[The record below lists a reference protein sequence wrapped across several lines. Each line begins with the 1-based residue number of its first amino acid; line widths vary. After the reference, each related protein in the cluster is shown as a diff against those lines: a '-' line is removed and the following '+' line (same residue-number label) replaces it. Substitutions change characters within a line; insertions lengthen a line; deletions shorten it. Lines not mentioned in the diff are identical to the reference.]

1 MDWDLGVSTLHLL
14 DRIQTSIDYFNRKC
28 SRPLAAVTD
37 PNTGFV
43 IKPTQLF
50 VTNRDTNKINSDE
63 LQALA
68 HQTHEY
74 AGADSVK
81 IDAGMLDEA
90 LADSLRDLE
99 ADVEARR
106 TEITERWTGDLRE
119 HPQFQEWI
127 VPGPW
132 SARTDG
138 LGNTAE
144 TKVTVKLEVK

>member
-1 MDWDLGVSTLHLL
+1 MPAFHLL

-28 SRPLAAVTD
+28 SRPLPAVTD
-37 PNTGFV
+37 PHTGFV

-63 LQALA
+63 LRALA

-74 AGADSVK
+74 TGADSVN

-90 LADSLRDLE
+90 VADSLRDFP
-99 ADVEARR
+99 ADAPAAVVARR
-106 TEITERWTGDLRE
+106 TEIAERWTGDLRE
-119 HPQFQEWI
+119 HPQFQEWV